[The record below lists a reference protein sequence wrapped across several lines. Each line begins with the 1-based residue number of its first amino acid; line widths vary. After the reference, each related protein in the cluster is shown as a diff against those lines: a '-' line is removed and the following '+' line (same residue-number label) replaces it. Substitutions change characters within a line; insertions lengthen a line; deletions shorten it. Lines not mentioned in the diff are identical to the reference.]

1 MKKMM
6 KPMAKPK
13 LPSGKKPMP
22 AKPAMP
28 PMMMANGGMVGGTC
42 GPGVRS
48 NQDYK
53 K

>member
-1 MKKMM
+1 MKKM
-6 KPMAKPK
+6 KPASKPK
-13 LPSGKKPMP
+13 MPMGKPKMPSS
-22 AKPAMP
+22 KPAMP

>member
-1 MKKMM
+1 MKKM
-6 KPMAKPK
+6 KPLSKPK
-13 LPSGKKPMP
+13 MPMGKPKMPSS
-22 AKPAMP
+22 KPAMP

>member
-6 KPMAKPK
+6 KSAGKPK
-13 LPSGKKPMP
+13 MPSMKKPM
-22 AKPAMP
+22 PAMP

-53 K
+53 KK